1 MKQVVSAF
9 ARRALATGIAALGLG
24 MSAQTWATPML
35 PSATQL
41 TIKYTD
47 YSSLFTPSGTVIP
60 GTTPPS
66 VGDVFTEI
74 FAISSIAQAAN
85 PSNVYWA
92 SDVTDG
98 TQLLGVATDL
108 KVTSVGVGPTFP
120 ATYSGGTTT
129 IFEVPK
135 GSFSPGAPSTSL
147 AALDAQVC
155 PTTGCPAPFLTLNFV
170 PGIIPG
176 DATDSLST
184 TTTALT
190 APFTGSGA
198 ADLLVTGGSFASHLT
213 TTGSLETDFASCAG
227 ATGAFA
233 NLCSAPGS
241 TWPDVSNDPVT
252 LTTRTVPEPGSA
264 ALLGLGLSVMAC
276 SRRRV
281 KRR

>member
-1 MKQVVSAF
+1 MKQAVSAF
-9 ARRALATGIAALGLG
+9 ARRALAAGIAAFGLG
-24 MSAQTWATPML
+24 MTAQAWATPVL

-47 YSSLFTPSGTVIP
+47 YSSLFTPSGTIIP

-98 TQLLGVATDL
+98 TQLLGVTTGL
-108 KVTSVGVGPTFP
+108 SVTSVGIGPTFP
-120 ATYSGGTTT
+120 ATYAGGATT
-129 IFEVPK
+129 IYEVPK
-135 GSFSPGAPSTSL
+135 GTFSPGAPSSAL
-147 AALDAQVC
+147 AALEAQVC
-155 PTTGCPAPFLTLNFV
+155 PASGCPAPFLTLDFV
-170 PGIIPG
+170 PGILPG
-176 DATDSLST
+176 DTTDSLST
-184 TTTALT
+184 TTTSLT

-198 ADLLVTGGSFASHLT
+198 ADLRVTGGRFAAHLT
-213 TTGSLETDFASCAG
+213 TSGSLETDFASCAG

-264 ALLGLGLSVMAC
+264 ALLGLGLSVMALTL
-276 SRRRV
+276 RRV
-281 KRR
+281 RGA